1 MFVIDTLGELLR
13 FYACAQVAFV
23 GGSLQA
29 IGGHNLLEPA
39 ATGTAIL
46 SGPHLHNFA
55 DIARRLREA
64 GAMRIVTDA
73 GTLAAALRVL
83 FDDEDVRRR
92 LADNAARLLEDGR
105 GALARTLALIEPTLP
120 ARIP

>member
-1 MFVIDTLGELLR
+1 MTLEELIRR
-13 FYACAQVAFV
+13 F
-23 GGSLQA
+23 
-29 IGGHNLLEPA
+29 
-39 ATGTAIL
+39 
-46 SGPHLHNFA
+46 
-55 DIARRLREA
+55 R
-64 GAMRIVTDA
+64 
-73 GTLAAALRVL
+73 TLAVDKVQPYL